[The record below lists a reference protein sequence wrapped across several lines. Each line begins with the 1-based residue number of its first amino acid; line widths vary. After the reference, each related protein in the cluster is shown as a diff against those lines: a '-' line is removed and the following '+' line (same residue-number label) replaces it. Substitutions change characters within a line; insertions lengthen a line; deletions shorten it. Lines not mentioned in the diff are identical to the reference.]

1 MGFII
6 NADLETSQGPT
17 QELYVRVE
25 GFSFNKVTAQ
35 LGFQVTYWIDR
46 EHAIRHNRV
55 YLEEEVR
62 PMEGL
67 VQNKIMYY
75 DSPSSDGK
83 ELELSQYIKSEVAEQ
98 REVDI
103 PEYGEEDV
111 IEKVP
116 YVSFDENGDEVIKY
130 REVIK
135 QKTVLKGTKKEK
147 RTVIDLKAFDN
158 LYEYCYKRLYE
169 YLSRFI
175 AEEKIE
181 TVK

>member
-1 MGFII
+1 
-6 NADLETSQGPT
+6 
-17 QELYVRVE
+17 
-25 GFSFNKVTAQ
+25 
-35 LGFQVTYWIDR
+35 
-46 EHAIRHNRV
+46 
-55 YLEEEVR
+55 
-62 PMEGL
+62 
-67 VQNKIMYY
+67 MYY

-83 ELELSQYIKSEVAEQ
+83 ELELSQYIKSQVAEE

-111 IEKVP
+111 TEKVP

-130 REVIK
+130 RDVIK

-158 LYEYCYKRLYE
+158 LYEYCYRRLYE
-169 YLSRFI
+169 YLTRFI
-175 AEEKIE
+175 SEEKIE